1 RVGSGSERGAP
12 ARSCE
17 GHAAAGEAGAAN
29 VEALGQPSC
38 VTPARAGSALKR
50 SRSGTFAAP
59 VLTTRDL
66 VSGRK
71 RKRAWGACW
80 VVRRSCRGG
89 LTANAF
95 SLRYGCRAGFD
106 DSTPCLGSEPEASVG
121 RLLGRAKVMPRPA
134 KPARQTSRPWAAIM
148 RHARTRSA
156 QR

>member
-12 ARSCE
+12 AGSCE

-29 VEALGQPSC
+29 VEALGQPPC

-80 VVRRSCRGG
+80 VVRRSCRGRRSRRG
-89 LTANAF
+89 KRRGPGQPSCVTPARARPRAKALTPRPF
-95 SLRYGCRAGFD
+95 CRAGFAGRG
-106 DSTPCLGSEPEASVG
+106 TLLAPC
-121 RLLGRAKVMPRPA
+121 
-134 KPARQTSRPWAAIM
+134 
-148 RHARTRSA
+148 
-156 QR
+156 